1 MERFKEKT
9 AIQCLFNGLKNCN
22 PISDKL
28 LIRLLERI
36 GIYPN

>member
-9 AIQCLFNGLKNCN
+9 KIQYLFNALQKCY

-36 GIYPN
+36 GIYSN